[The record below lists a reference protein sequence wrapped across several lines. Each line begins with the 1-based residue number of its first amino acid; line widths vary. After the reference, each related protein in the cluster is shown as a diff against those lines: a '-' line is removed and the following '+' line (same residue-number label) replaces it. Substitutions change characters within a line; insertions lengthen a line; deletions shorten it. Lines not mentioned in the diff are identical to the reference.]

1 MAKDWTDEE
10 VRAMIADSVRIV
22 HEDRERTTYKSLH
35 EKYGTK
41 QEPAQETEPKEGDPP
56 PAKDA
61 KKSAADKAPRKLWHW
76 SEDA

>member
-10 VRAMIADSVRIV
+10 VRALISDSVRIV

-41 QEPAQETEPKEGDPP
+41 EEPAPEEPKEGDPP
-56 PAKDA
+56 PAKDP
-61 KKSAADKAPRKLWHW
+61 KKSAAEKTPRKLWRW
-76 SEDA
+76 SEDG